1 MTGRLL
7 RALQVGAVAMLFI
20 GLSAPASAQQ
30 GGMRGKVLD
39 ESGKPVPEVEIIL
52 DFVGDFTRQLK
63 TVTDKNGEWI
73 RAGMP
78 AGVGGTWTITAKKGN
93 LVGTLSG
100 QKVVFGDMTRVPE
113 ITLRAPG
120 AGGAAAKPPAGM
132 SSEEVERRNKKQAEL
147 KGMFDKAN
155 AAIDAGNF
163 DDAITNLQGMVKE
176 LDTCAAC
183 YARIGD
189 VYVRKNDLDNAEK
202 SYLKAI
208 ELDPKLAGAYSA
220 LSSIYNQQK
229 KLDEASKMS
238 SKALELM
245 DATGGGDA
253 NQIFNQGVIFWNQS
267 KIAEAKAQFEKA
279 VKLDPKLADAHYWLG
294 MAYVNEGKMA
304 DAKAPFT
311 EYLKLAPTGQYAE
324 TAQAILKQIK

>member
-147 KGMFDKAN
+147 KGLFDKAN

-189 VYVRKNDLDNAEK
+189 VYVKKSDMDNAEK
-202 SYLKAI
+202 AYLKAI

-220 LSSIYNQQK
+220 LASIYNQQK

-294 MAYVNEGKMA
+294 MANVNEGKMA

-324 TAQAILKQIK
+324 TAKAILAQIK

>member
-1 MTGRLL
+1 MTRRLL
-7 RALQVGAVAMLFI
+7 RALQLGAVAMLLV
-20 GLSAPASAQQ
+20 GWPAQASAQQ

-39 ESGKPVPEVEIIL
+39 ADGKPVPECEIIL
-52 DFVGDFTRQLK
+52 DFVGDFNRQLK

-93 LVGTLSG
+93 LVGTLTG

-113 ITLRAPG
+113 IVIRPPG
-120 AGGAAAKPPAGM
+120 AKPAAGAAPAGM
-132 SSEEVERRNKKQAEL
+132 SADEVARRNKKQAEL
-147 KGMFDKAN
+147 KGLFDKAN

-163 DDAITNLQGMVKE
+163 DEAITNLEAMVKE
-176 LDTCAAC
+176 LDTCAPC

-189 VYVRKNDLDNAEK
+189 VYVKKNDLDNAEK
-202 SYLKAI
+202 SYLKAV
-208 ELDPKLAGAYSA
+208 ELDPKLGGAYSA
-220 LSSIYNQQK
+220 LASIYNQQK

-238 SKALELM
+238 AKALEIM

-294 MAYVNEGKMA
+294 MANVNEGKMA
-304 DAKAPFT
+304 EAKGPFT

-324 TAQAILKQIK
+324 TAKAILAQIK

>member
-7 RALQVGAVAMLFI
+7 RALQVGAVAMLLT

-52 DFVGDFTRQLK
+52 DFVGDFNRQLK

-147 KGMFDKAN
+147 KGLFDKAN

-189 VYVRKNDLDNAEK
+189 VYVKKSDMDNAEK
-202 SYLKAI
+202 AYLKAI

-220 LSSIYNQQK
+220 LASIYNQQK

-324 TAQAILKQIK
+324 TAKAILAQIK